1 MVRVVLSLAFAV
13 FLLAIVRGWY
23 GATGT
28 TPEKAMWEVGSIG
41 MLALCYSAANS
52 FNAMR
57 HTLGQPARLVYIG
70 LISSLLPLLVAV
82 YSIAVYQYSPSKL
95 TTFQIIAM
103 VFGGLASV
111 IDLALFSWLTFG
123 HVRGGGERR

>member
-1 MVRVVLSLAFAV
+1 MFRVVLSVAFAV
-13 FLLAIVRGWY
+13 LLIAIVRGLY
-23 GATGT
+23 TATGA

-57 HTLGQPARLVYIG
+57 HTLGQPPRLVYVG
-70 LISSLLPLLVAV
+70 LICSLLPLLVAV

-95 TTFQIIAM
+95 TTFQVIAM
-103 VFGGLASV
+103 TFGGLASV

-123 HVRGGGERR
+123 HVREGGRR